1 MNKIYILKLG
11 GSTKFENLYAKHP
24 F

>member
-1 MNKIYILKLG
+1 MNKIYVLKLG